1 MRMREL
7 LRLVWQNITQ
17 NKSKTVLTSIGII
30 VGAATIVMVIAIGKG
45 GKMDVEDQFRNLN
58 AGAIDISCQAEQ
70 QKKNNSGRAQFGGG
84 MMPGGGRPSDGG
96 AYSGRGGN
104 SGGGMPSGGM
114 QPGGGMSDGE
124 MPNGGGMPDGEMPN
138 GGGMPDGEMPPGGRM
153 PDGEM
158 PNGGGMPD
166 GEMPNGGGMPDGEMS
181 NGEGTSSDGERPSGG
196 GKSSDGAGTSD
207 SGKSSDKASSDA
219 ENSSGDNNASGDG
232 ESHSRSSTGTGRQG
246 GRAYGASGVNN
257 ADAEWVT
264 LASDDTE
271 YLLENMQGISEGT
284 ISYTTRTSVDGG
296 DLEEAAV
303 YTIAGV
309 QENYAS
315 ISNLK
320 LSAGE
325 FISAES
331 NENKEKSCVLG
342 ANAAEE
348 IFGSAID
355 AYGSILYIDQRIYVV
370 DGVLEAMGSVASGIS
385 PDDAIFIPYATGI
398 KYLVGEEVRPTLTI
412 LAQDVEQ
419 TEEIIAEAQSLLEER
434 YPNSAFTFSDA
445 GSKMEAAEASNR
457 ILTMLLAAMA
467 LLVFFV
473 GGIGIM
479 NVLFV
484 SVKERTNEIG
494 ILKAIGCS
502 RANILTE
509 FLLEA
514 AAISLIGGI
523 LGSLAS
529 LAVTPVVR
537 TFDIRVEL
545 SVPAFAAALFFAVV
559 TGTLFGFYPAY
570 KASKLVPVDALGA
583 E

>member
-1 MRMREL
+1 MKIGEL

-17 NKSKTVLTSIGII
+17 NKSKTVLTSVGIV

-70 QKKNNSGRAQFGGG
+70 QKKNGGRTFFGGGG
-84 MMPGGGRPSDGG
+84 MMPGGGGNNGG
-96 AYSGRGGN
+96 GMPGGGGDN
-104 SGGGMPSGGM
+104 GGGMPSGEGIPSGGEMPSGEGM
-114 QPGGGMSDGE
+114 PSGGEMPSGEGMPFGGEMPSGEGMPFGGEMPSGEGMPSDGE
-124 MPNGGGMPDGEMPN
+124 MPSGEGAPSGGKQPSGSGDASDG
-138 GGGMPDGEMPPGGRM
+138 
-153 PDGEM
+153 
-158 PNGGGMPD
+158 
-166 GEMPNGGGMPDGEMS
+166 
-181 NGEGTSSDGERPSGG
+181 GTSSD
-196 GKSSDGAGTSD
+196 A
-207 SGKSSDKASSDA
+207 
-219 ENSSGDNNASGDG
+219 
-232 ESHSRSSTGTGRQG
+232 GRQN
-246 GRAYGASGVNN
+246 GRAAGGMGQASQT
-257 ADAEWVT
+257 AEWIT
-264 LASDDTE
+264 LTSDDTE
-271 YLLENMQGISEGT
+271 YLLESMDGITDGT
-284 ISYTTRTSVDGG
+284 ISYTARGSVDGG
-296 DLEEAAV
+296 DLEEAST

-315 ISNLK
+315 ISNLT
-320 LSAGE
+320 LSAGK

-331 NENKEKSCVLG
+331 EESKEKSCVLG

-355 AYGSILYIDQRIYVV
+355 AYGSILYIDERIYVV
-370 DGVLEAMGSVASGIS
+370 DGVLAAMGSVASGIS
-385 PDDAIFIPYATGI
+385 PDDAVFIPYATGV
-398 KYLVGEEVRPTLTI
+398 KYLVGEDVRPTITI
-412 LAQDVEQ
+412 LAGDVEQ
-419 TEEIIAEAQSLLEER
+419 TDEVIADAQNLLEER
-434 YPNSAFTFSDA
+434 YPASAFTFSDA

-467 LLVFFV
+467 LLVFLV

-494 ILKAIGCS
+494 ILKAIGCPRS
-502 RANILTE
+502 DILTE

-514 AAISLIGGI
+514 ASISLIGGM

-537 TFDIRVEL
+537 TFGIRVEL
-545 SVPAFAAALFFAVV
+545 SIPAFAAALLFAVA
-559 TGTLFGFYPAY
+559 TGTIFGFYPAY